1 MSEDSRGHAASVMS
15 VTGYEV
21 YEVGNTY
28 DGIFQN
34 MHMGGVVSL
43 RGDYGM
49 RRKICLRGGR
59 IMVWEE
65 CSMGYLRDLCVGVSE

>member
-1 MSEDSRGHAASVMS
+1 MSEDYRGHAASVMS

-34 MHMGGVVSL
+34 NV
-43 RGDYGM
+43 YG
-49 RRKICLRGGR
+49 
-59 IMVWEE
+59 
-65 CSMGYLRDLCVGVSE
+65 DLCH